1 MSENVTDDTAI
12 VAIEAIDHM
21 LRWKGDGH
29 GPDHALSEDALER
42 ARDDLWD
49 RLHRD
54 E

>member
-29 GPDHALSEDALER
+29 GPNHAMSEDALER
-42 ARDDLWD
+42 ARDDLSN
-49 RLHRD
+49 RLDRD